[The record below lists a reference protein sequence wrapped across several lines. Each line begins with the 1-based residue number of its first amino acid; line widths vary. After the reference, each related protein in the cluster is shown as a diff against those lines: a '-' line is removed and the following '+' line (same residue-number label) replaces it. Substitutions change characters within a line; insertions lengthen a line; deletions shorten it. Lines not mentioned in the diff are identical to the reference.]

1 MGGYG
6 EMTSMIGMER
16 AGQPSGPSF
25 LPSRCFGT
33 TPDMLTGYAPTQ
45 PPPHVSIYC
54 DADSG
59 VLQPYGAS
67 AAARPSLDQFVNFD
81 NEELASSSAAAA
93 MPSGSFP
100 PAMVSTRG
108 SDMRSTTQLY
118 NPYHHHHHHHLKT
131 ELFARSY
138 SCSD

>member
-54 DADSG
+54 DRTS
-59 VLQPYGAS
+59 GAS
-67 AAARPSLDQFVNFD
+67 DCLERLDSKRTCYV
-81 NEELASSSAAAA
+81 SS
-93 MPSGSFP
+93 G
-100 PAMVSTRG
+100 T
-108 SDMRSTTQLY
+108 
-118 NPYHHHHHHHLKT
+118 
-131 ELFARSY
+131 
-138 SCSD
+138 